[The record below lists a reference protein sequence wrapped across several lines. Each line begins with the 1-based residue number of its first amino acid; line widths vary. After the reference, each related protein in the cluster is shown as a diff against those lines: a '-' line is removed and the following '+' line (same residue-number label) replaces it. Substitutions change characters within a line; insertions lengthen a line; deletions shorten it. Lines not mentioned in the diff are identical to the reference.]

1 MAVNPDKPWRLE
13 EVKLRHEG
21 DKRPGAI
28 GPVIVFERGGK
39 FSVLLES
46 HHLKLSRNDLSVDPA
61 LNAAWL
67 LTY

>member
-28 GPVIVFERGGK
+28 GPVIVLERGGK
-39 FSVLLES
+39 FSVSLES
-46 HHLKLSRNDLSVDPA
+46 HHLKLSRNDLCYHLAGPRVVRQKA
-61 LNAAWL
+61 
-67 LTY
+67 

>member
-1 MAVNPDKPWRLE
+1 V
-13 EVKLRHEG
+13 
-21 DKRPGAI
+21 
-28 GPVIVFERGGK
+28 
-39 FSVLLES
+39 SLES